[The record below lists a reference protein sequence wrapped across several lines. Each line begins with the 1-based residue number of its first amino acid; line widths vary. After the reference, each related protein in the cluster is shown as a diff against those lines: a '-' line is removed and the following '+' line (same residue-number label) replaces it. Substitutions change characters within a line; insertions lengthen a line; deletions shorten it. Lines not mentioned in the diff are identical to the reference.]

1 MAYSNFQHC
10 TEEEYKE
17 IIYSGNAQ
25 QRLRLWVNNT
35 EIDDI
40 DEYCE
45 QIVIKKRVFPNGTE
59 TFNINNLISQEV
71 EIIVHNL
78 LESTFNGII
87 TFEIGTLVDE
97 TNDTYEYVPMGVF
110 NVQETSISDND
121 TLTITLRDNSVKFD
135 IPYNAQPL
143 IEQSGGSAT
152 LKQILDDMCVK
163 CGVVSKVT
171 SFPNQNKLIGIYDNS
186 INARI
191 YVNYIAGQCGAIP
204 IIDRDGELD
213 FKYTNN
219 LTIHKIPLDVVE
231 SYKLGKPYRI
241 SKVIYESGIIKY
253 EAGTNDYD
261 TMYIDSSNLY
271 INEQEQIND
280 ILTIVNNFKIDSVET
295 GYILGDPTIDSYDLI
310 QVYGYY
316 DENDEFVADENT
328 IVFSTFANNN
338 LIYSGVCTTQYET
351 QISEEKRETN
361 VSLSTN
367 ATFKKNIRTE
377 MDLIN
382 GVIRLI
388 NEEYLDFVKNASGTG
403 YIQIP
408 NMYANGIT
416 KLEIMGVFGDIFP
429 SNSIYPS
436 NDLYP
441 ITTRLVVEDSSG
453 NKTYYETGINY
464 LDTGDKYV
472 YTYEFDEESNAYT
485 PKGKIIRSNETI
497 EYLETAPLF
506 NMPAGTY
513 KIYMEF
519 FSNAQYQAEYI
530 IQNDLTSVLTPTT
543 QFATTITETKNAID
557 LQATQKVN
565 KDDIIADLN
574 VAIKDGKGVISLT
587 GNQVVIESDNFKVS
601 GDGTINAKNG
611 VFEGTINGSSIIGSK
626 LKIVDDIRASSTQQL
641 YDDPSFLLTSYE
653 TYDES
658 DHQYN
663 SYLSGGVIDMQ
674 DDMGGYVKL
683 TTGMGFGEI
692 KCKGTV
698 WAESFSRLCL
708 ENEKKDFEK
717 FNNALKI
724 IKNTDIYKYRYKNNG
739 DNTKK
744 DIGIVIGE
752 KYKYSKELTND
763 ENNAVNLAN
772 MVGVCFQAIKEQQ
785 KMIENLQKEID
796 KLKEAK

>member
-1 MAYSNFQHC
+1 MAYVTSQ
-10 TEEEYKE
+10 TYKDV
-17 IIYSGNAQ
+17 IYSGNAQ

-45 QIVIKKRVFPNGTE
+45 QITINKRVFPNGTE

-71 EIIVHNL
+71 EITVHNL
-78 LESTFNGII
+78 LESTFDGEI

-110 NVQETSISDND
+110 NVQETSMSDND
-121 TLTITLRDNSVKFD
+121 TLTITLRDNSVKLD
-135 IPYNAQPL
+135 VPYNAKPL
-143 IEQSGGSAT
+143 IDDNGGFAT
-152 LKQILDDMCVK
+152 LKQILDDICDT
-163 CGVVSKVT
+163 CNITSNVT
-171 SFPNQNKLIGIYDNS
+171 TFNGDDKLIGIYDNT
-186 INARI
+186 INART

-204 IIDRDGELD
+204 IINRDGELD
-213 FKYTNN
+213 FVYTNS
-219 LTIHKIPLDVVE
+219 LTTHKIPLSVVE
-231 SYKLGKPYRI
+231 SYKLGKPFTI
-241 SKVIYESGIIKY
+241 SKVKFESGALMY
-253 EAGTNDYD
+253 EAGTDTND
-261 TMYIDSSNLY
+261 TMFLDSSNVY
-271 INEQEQIND
+271 INNQDVIDYVYSIMNG
-280 ILTIVNNFKIDSVET
+280 FGIDSVET
-295 GYILGDPTIDSYDLI
+295 GNILGDPAVDPYDI
-310 QVYGYY
+310 IEIYGYY
-316 DENDEFVADENT
+316 DNNDDFVPDENT
-328 IVFSTFANNN
+328 VVFRTFANQK
-338 LIYSGVCTTQYET
+338 LTYSGVSTAQYDT
-351 QISEEKRETN
+351 QISDDKRETN
-361 VSLSTN
+361 VSLTSN
-367 ATFKKNIRTE
+367 ATYKKNVKSEI
-377 MDLIN
+377 DLIN
-382 GVIRLI
+382 GTLKFI
-388 NEEYLDFVKNASGTG
+388 NDEYLDLWDEKSGTG
-403 YIQIP
+403 YVEVENI
-408 NMYANGIT
+408 YTNGII
-416 KLEIMGVFGDIFP
+416 KLEIMGTMSMLFP
-429 SNSIYPS
+429 QNNLYPSDSIYPLS
-436 NDLYP
+436 
-441 ITTRLVVEDSSG
+441 TELVIEDSSH
-453 NKTYYETGINY
+453 NKKYYDLNINY
-464 LDTGDKYV
+464 LASGDKYV
-472 YTYEFDEESNAYT
+472 YTYEYKDTEKTYM
-485 PKGKIIRSNETI
+485 PKAKIIRANNTEI
-497 EYLETAPLF
+497 ELEAPLF
-506 NMPAGTY
+506 DLPKGNY
-513 KIYMEF
+513 KIYMRYF
-519 FSNAQYQAEYI
+519 NNLQYNVQYVIE
-530 IQNDLTSVLTPTT
+530 NELTGTLATNVQVSTAIT
-543 QFATTITETKNAID
+543 QTKNAID

-587 GNQVVIESDNFKVS
+587 GNQVVIESDNFKLN
-601 GDGTINAKNG
+601 GDGTLNAKNG

-626 LKIVDDIRASSTQQL
+626 LKILDDIRASSTQQL

-663 SYLSGGVIDMQ
+663 SYLSGGMIDMQ

-698 WAESFSRLCL
+698 WAKSFEKLCL

-752 KYKYSKELTND
+752 RYKYSKELTND

-785 KMIENLQKEID
+785 KMIENLQKEIN